1 MSGVELDLG
10 LVRTFVE
17 VADTEHFGRAA
28 GRLHLAQS
36 AVSRRI
42 QRLESQLGV
51 ALLERTSRSVVVTD
65 AGKTFLA
72 DARALLAAAEA
83 ARRRL
88 TAHQRLEV
96 AFVPGV
102 SPSPV
107 VAALRADGHEPDIGM
122 RRVQWYEQGDVLR
135 TGAADV
141 LLGRLPIVGEG
152 LRVEPLWTESRMVLL
167 PTSHRLA
174 RRSTVQLADLAD
186 EPMVRHDGPVAVSWD
201 AEHNIDP
208 RPDGRPVPTGPIVR
222 TLEEKLEYVATGVA
236 LTILPSSVSTL
247 FERDD
252 LVVVPVVD
260 APPATVA
267 LAWTDDRQRLP
278 ARDAFLAAARAMGR

>member
-1 MSGVELDLG
+1 MELDLG

-72 DARALLAAAEA
+72 DARALLVAAEA

-174 RRSTVQLADLAD
+174 RRSTVQLAELAD

-208 RPDGRPVPTGPIVR
+208 RPDGKPVPTGPIVR

-267 LAWTDDRQRLP
+267 LAWNDDRQRLP

>member
-1 MSGVELDLG
+1 MELDLG

-51 ALLERTSRSVVVTD
+51 SLLERTSRSVVMTD
-65 AGKTFLA
+65 AGQTFLT

-83 ARRRL
+83 AQRRL
-88 TAHQRLEV
+88 VAHQRLEV

-107 VAALRADGHEPDIGM
+107 IAVLRADGHDLDIGM

-135 TGAADV
+135 TGRADV
-141 LLGRLPIVGEG
+141 LLGRLPICGEG
-152 LRVEPLWTESRMVLL
+152 LRTEPLWTESRMVLL
-167 PTSHRLA
+167 PTDHRLA
-174 RRSTVQLADLAD
+174 GRSTVQLADLAE

-208 RPDGRPVPTGPIVR
+208 RPDGRPVPRGPIVR
-222 TLEEKLEYVATGVA
+222 TLEEKLEYVASGVA
-236 LTILPSSVSTL
+236 LTILPSSASTL

-252 LVVVPVVD
+252 LVVVPVAD
-260 APPATVA
+260 APPVTVA
-267 LAWTDDRQRLP
+267 LAWPDDRQRLP
-278 ARDAFLAAARAMGR
+278 AREVFLAAARTLRR